1 MPSPGPDHLSATCF
15 RELLAGFKPMMSYLI
30 FSMLER
36 AGEQTWNS
44 DKYIS
49 VPQSGTYTV
58 NIFEA
63 VNNPEVV

>member
-1 MPSPGPDHLSATCF
+1 
-15 RELLAGFKPMMSYLI
+15 MMSYLI

-63 VNNPEVV
+63 VSNPEVV